1 MDPVAQAPAPST
13 LSPSNADETDAASGL
28 KKLKLGPIQAASGAV
43 FALFL
48 SLHLLTAASG
58 LFGPGQYDAT
68 LATLRHIYRPHVAV
82 ELLVMGAAGSI
93 HITCAILQMVR
104 RRKIVALQGSWW
116 MRAHRLSG
124 YFLLLVLIG
133 HVLATRVAPTLA
145 TGPTAT
151 GKADFAFL
159 AFASLSVPAFFWPYY
174 LLLSV
179 AGATHLGLGLHLA
192 SRILLRR
199 RAPVASP
206 PAARGSTPSR
216 ARLAVI
222 FGFAA
227 VVTAGVFCI
236 LWRGNEASRERF
248 PEYKA
253 LADKLLP

>member
-1 MDPVAQAPAPST
+1 MENEAPTPALAAPSAH
-13 LSPSNADETDAASGL
+13 SEVDAANE

-58 LFGPGQYDAT
+58 LLGPTQYDST

-82 ELLVMGAAGSI
+82 ELVVMGAAGSI
-93 HITCAILQMVR
+93 HIACAVLQMIR
-104 RRKIVALQGSWW
+104 RRKIVNLRGSWW

-124 YFLLLVLIG
+124 YFLLLVIFG
-133 HVLATRVAPTLA
+133 HVFATRIAPTLA

-159 AFASLSVPAFFWPYY
+159 AYASMGAPAFFWPYY
-174 LLLSV
+174 LLLAV

-192 SRILLRR
+192 SRILARPR
-199 RAPVASP
+199 QTPASDAPRTTGGP
-206 PAARGSTPSR
+206 GQ
-216 ARLAVI
+216 ARLAII

-227 VVTAGVFCI
+227 VVAAGVFCI
-236 LWRGNEASRERF
+236 LWRGPEASRERF